1 MMRTRLVVFPIK
13 GRNWAFSSRSLDPSS
28 SSSSSSSRV
37 PSTFKD
43 LWKTISSS
51 ADSSQKKNNHQQP
64 SSQSNV
70 ELVVDFFANKMNRAW
85 GKLETAPEG
94 TLKSKMHGLGL
105 KLLSRVKPSEIFLKS
120 IPKEATHV
128 EIIYPS
134 SLNARLVRRRIRH
147 IALRGAVLHK
157 KYFYGSVTLLPATAV
172 LAVLPLP
179 NIPFF
184 WFLFRSYSH
193 WRALKGS
200 EKLLQLVSDSS
211 SHQDSSVDK
220 ENENERLQD
229 SEKGNYDSLGSP
241 WVLQPSDELHKL
253 LQGKDADGGL
263 NESTV
268 SEICQR
274 FRLNTNDIWKY
285 RNSL

>member
-1 MMRTRLVVFPIK
+1 MRARVVVFPIR
-13 GRNWAFSSRSLDPSS
+13 GRNWAFSSRSSSSSLDSHSS
-28 SSSSSSSRV
+28 SSSSSSHTAP
-37 PSTFKD
+37 PSTFKE
-43 LWKTISSS
+43 LWNTISSPQ
-51 ADSSQKKNNHQQP
+51 QKPP
-64 SSQSNV
+64 SHSNV
-70 ELVVDFFANKMNRAW
+70 ELLIDFFANKMNRAW
-85 GKLETAPEG
+85 GKLEEAPRG
-94 TLKSKMHGLGL
+94 TFKSKIHRLGV

-128 EIIYPS
+128 EITYPS

-147 IALRGAVLHK
+147 IAIRGAVLHK
-157 KYFYGSVTLLPATAV
+157 KYFYGSVTLLPATAI

-200 EKLLQLVSDSS
+200 EKLLQLVSDGSTN
-211 SHQDSSVDK
+211 QDSSIEK
-220 ENENERLQD
+220 ENKGLQD
-229 SEKGNYDSLGSP
+229 SEKGKFDSLGSP

-253 LQGKDADGGL
+253 LQGKDAESA

-274 FRLNTNDIWKY
+274 FSLKTNDVLKY

>member
-1 MMRTRLVVFPIK
+1 MRARVVVFPIR
-13 GRNWAFSSRSLDPSS
+13 GRNWAFSARSSSSTLDSQSS
-28 SSSSSSSRV
+28 SSSHTA
-37 PSTFKD
+37 PSTFKQ
-43 LWKTISSS
+43 LWNTISSPH
-51 ADSSQKKNNHQQP
+51 QKP
-64 SSQSNV
+64 PSQSNV

-85 GKLETAPEG
+85 GKLEEAPAG
-94 TLKSKMHGLGL
+94 TLKSKIHGLGV

-128 EIIYPS
+128 EITYPS
-134 SLNARLVRRRIRH
+134 SLNARLVRRRVRH
-147 IALRGAVLHK
+147 IAIRGAVLHK
-157 KYFYGSVTLLPATAV
+157 KYFYGSVTLLPATAI

-200 EKLLQLVSDSS
+200 EKLLQLVSDGSTHEDCS
-211 SHQDSSVDK
+211 IEK
-220 ENENERLQD
+220 ENESKGLQD
-229 SEKGNYDSLGSP
+229 SEKVKFDSLGSP

-253 LQGKDADGGL
+253 LQGKDADGV

-274 FRLNTNDIWKY
+274 FSLNANDVLKY